1 MKKYGNELSVGI
13 FVFIGLLCIAYLTVR
28 LGKME
33 IFSNE
38 GYMLTASFDQ
48 VTGLRNGSSVLIA
61 GVPVGKV
68 VSISLDPEN
77 FYRAK
82 VEMKINDK
90 YRFGDDVIASVKTS
104 GLIGDKYVNLS
115 PGGSSDILE
124 DGDEIV
130 ETTPMFDLENLIAKF
145 IAPGVSNQ

>member
-1 MKKYGNELSVGI
+1 MKKYSSELSVGI
-13 FVFIGLLCIAYLTVR
+13 FVFISLLCLAFLTVR

-48 VTGLRNGSSVLIA
+48 VTGLKNGSAVVIA

-68 VSISLDPEN
+68 VSISLEPDN
-77 FYRAK
+77 FFRAR
-82 VEMKINDK
+82 VEMKIDDK
-90 YRFGDDVIASVKTS
+90 IRFGDDVIASIKTN

-115 PGGSSDILE
+115 PGGASDPLE
-124 DGDEIV
+124 DGDEIT
-130 ETTPMFDLENLIAKF
+130 ETTPMFDLENLIGKF
-145 IAPGVSNQ
+145 IAPGVAKE